1 MKQKKV
7 SKRKVKIIAIVEA
20 RLTSSRLRAKHLYTA
35 NKNTMIEHLIERL
48 KSIKLLDDI
57 VLATT
62 TNSEDDR
69 LVLIAKKNKIKYFR
83 GSEMNVKERVLLAA
97 RKFSG
102 DIICEVTGDCPLI
115 DPILVEQLINSFL
128 INKSAVI
135 GYYGSFKNY
144 GLPNGMDSCIFKLS
158 ALEKSY
164 KMTKKP
170 EDFEHV
176 ALHMFNNPKI
186 FPSLYIHPP
195 KNINQPQLSVTL
207 DYYEDYLV
215 IKKIIENFKNKKSFP
230 SCLEIV
236 EYVIKKKLFKINS
249 HLKRLVL

>member
-7 SKRKVKIIAIVEA
+7 SKKKVKIIAIVEA
-20 RLTSSRLRAKHLYTA
+20 RLTSSRLRAKHLHIA
-35 NKNTMIEHLIERL
+35 NKKTMIEHLVERL

-83 GSEMNVKERVLLAA
+83 GSENNVKERVLLAA

-102 DIICEVTGDCPLI
+102 DIICQVTGDCPLI

-144 GLPNGMDSCIFKLS
+144 GLPNGMDSCIFKRS

-176 ALHMFNNPKI
+176 CLHMFNNPKI

-195 KNINQPQLSVTL
+195 KNINFPQLSVTL
-207 DYYEDYLV
+207 DYHEDYLV

-236 EYVIKKKLFKINS
+236 DYVVKKKLFKINS